1 MPSLKTLG
9 GVGAV
14 LTCPCHAV
22 PLVLLLGGTAGGA
35 WFSRHLPV
43 LMVALGAVF
52 LASLWLML
60 RPERPAGVAAVCDT
74 CATPASTDA
83 SSRAPMRAAGRVGQ
97 PNV

>member
-9 GVGAV
+9 GIGAV

-35 WFSRHLPV
+35 WLSRHLPV

-60 RPERPAGVAAVCDT
+60 RPEGSVGAAAACDA
-74 CATPASTDA
+74 CAVPASTDA
-83 SSRAPMRAAGRVGQ
+83 RSRAPTRAADRVGQ
-97 PNV
+97 PRV

>member
-9 GVGAV
+9 GIGAV

-35 WFSRHLPV
+35 WLSRHLPV

-52 LASLWLML
+52 LASLWLLL
-60 RPERPAGVAAVCDT
+60 RTERLAGTAVACDT
-74 CATPASTDA
+74 CAVPASTAD
-83 SSRAPMRAAGRVGQ
+83 RVRRQ
-97 PNV
+97 KV